1 MIEKITENPAF
12 SQEFKNAVSQ
22 MSAMETSFESEVV
35 SGRISGLPDNP
46 VFQQSDT
53 GLLEQCLE
61 EYCSS
66 DIGKLLNK
74 IRNNINF
81 EESSG
86 YDRRRIAQGYYIS
99 CSSANYSRAFLSLYK
114 DVLTALDA
122 VLQDSN
128 IVCEGFAQQIT
139 RHKNHLKSFT
149 YYIRWAE
156 NKHVDRSKTS
166 QCRKLEKECFEFF
179 GLLVLLNTLKKETNQ
194 SCR

>member
-1 MIEKITENPAF
+1 MIEKITESPAF

-22 MSAMETSFESEVV
+22 LSAMETSFESEVV

-53 GLLEQCLE
+53 GLLEQSLQ

-66 DIGKLLNK
+66 ESAKLLNK

-86 YDRRRIAQGYYIS
+86 YDRRRIAQDYYIH
-99 CSSANYSRAFLSLYK
+99 CSSANYSHAFLSLYI
-114 DVLTALDA
+114 DVLASLDA

-128 IVCEGFAQQIT
+128 IVFEGFAQQIA
-139 RHKNHLKSFT
+139 RHKNHLKSFK

-166 QCRKLEKECFEFF
+166 HCRKLEKECFEFF
-179 GLLVLLNTLKKETNQ
+179 VLLVLHKTLKQNNE
-194 SCR
+194 